1 MGMNQKL
8 VEVRAALEKL
18 GIQTEPNQESV
29 LDGVLGYFTDLPKE
43 VSVAYQIEGAIQT
56 PEVSAALARSMEKI
70 PAKPKRTKK
79 AAAQ

>member
-1 MGMNQKL
+1 MGMNPKL

-29 LDGVLGYFTDLPKE
+29 LDGVLGYFTDLP
-43 VSVAYQIEGAIQT
+43 VATEGAIQT
-56 PEVSAALARSMEKI
+56 PEVSAALDRSIEKA
-70 PAKPKRTKK
+70 PAKPKRAKK